1 MAVYIQPN
9 GGIYMTSPVYIDGS
23 QIQPTSGGT
32 WSPTFTLQGNLSA
45 VANVVSTYIQV
56 GNIVTVALSLDVTVI
71 AASTATVLDITNL
84 PVPSNP
90 FPNTTPFGLGMYF
103 DSSTTADNVQVMLI
117 GGTIIQQLR
126 WTPSSNGGHPVSV
139 QYQYIID

>member
-1 MAVYIQPN
+1 MSVYIQPN
-9 GGIYMTSPVYIDGS
+9 GGIYLTSPVYIDGS

-56 GNIVTVALSLDVTVI
+56 GSIVTVCLSLNTTVTT
-71 AASTATVLDITNL
+71 ASVATVLNVTNL
-84 PVPSNP
+84 PVPSNV
-90 FPNTTPFGLGMYF
+90 FSNTTPFGMGMYF

-139 QYQYIID
+139 QYQYIVS